1 MTDNSKAEKNKKER
15 PLPRWTPASLLAVA
29 FPLGM
34 LPKAPGTWGSLAG
47 IPLAFGIVA
56 AAEAFEPYRRLVILS
71 LLILFGLF
79 SYWVIARTEK
89 EWQTH
94 DDGRIVIDEVLGQAM
109 VTSFF
114 PFDPFHLIAGFLLF
128 RLFDIWKPWL
138 VGMADRNLPGAM
150 GTLLDDVV
158 AGIFALFILL
168 PLSVLIGY
176 AAP

>member
-1 MTDNSKAEKNKKER
+1 MTDNSNLEKNAVRR
-15 PLPRWTPASLLAVA
+15 PLPSWSIASLLAVA

-47 IPLAFGIVA
+47 IPLALGIVTIA
-56 AAEAFEPYRRLVILS
+56 DASAPYRVLVILG
-71 LLILFGLF
+71 LLTLFGLL
-79 SYWVIARTEK
+79 SYWAIAQTEK

-109 VTSFF
+109 VSCFF
-114 PFDPFHLIAGFLLF
+114 PFDAFHLIAGFLLF

-138 VGMADRNLPGAM
+138 VGMADRNLPGAL

-158 AGIFALFILL
+158 AGIFALLVLL
-168 PLSVLIGY
+168 PLSALVGNTL
-176 AAP
+176 